1 MFQVKS
7 NGLHIACALCPLES
21 LHSQVAVWPYLW
33 DIEKGAEL
41 HEVSHGIRELKFLY
55 RSPIDEVH
63 RHGIPVRIELA
74 KIDLKDH
81 HPIVADLP
89 ELGLPSLSFGVG
101 LHYGEVVYDNVGG
114 AYRLDFTV
122 RGVAVNRTARFESLT
137 K

>member
-1 MFQVKS
+1 M
-7 NGLHIACALCPLES
+7 A
-21 LHSQVAVWPYLW
+21 Y
-33 DIEKGAEL
+33 
-41 HEVSHGIRELKFLY
+41 VSSSSYIG
-55 RSPIDEVH
+55 SPIDEVH
-63 RHGIPVRIELA
+63 RHGIPVRIKLA

-101 LHYGEVVYDNVGG
+101 LHYGEVVYGNVGW

-122 RGVAVNRTARFESLT
+122 MGVAVNRTARFESLT

>member
-1 MFQVKS
+1 LRAHFVRS
-7 NGLHIACALCPLES
+7 NLCTS
-21 LHSQVAVWPYLW
+21 KVAVWPYLW

-41 HEVSHGIRELKFLY
+41 HEVSHGI
-55 RSPIDEVH
+55 S
-63 RHGIPVRIELA
+63 VRIKLA

-101 LHYGEVVYDNVGG
+101 LHYGEVVYGNVGW

-122 RGVAVNRTARFESLT
+122 MGVAVNRTARFESLT

>member
-1 MFQVKS
+1 MRGHFS
-7 NGLHIACALCPLES
+7 SLEALHP
-21 LHSQVAVWPYLW
+21 QVAVWLYLW
-33 DIEKGAEL
+33 DIEKG
-41 HEVSHGIRELKFLY
+41 GNFTKFPMAY
-55 RSPIDEVH
+55 VNSSSYIGSPIDEVH
-63 RHGIPVRIELA
+63 RHGIPVRIKLA

-101 LHYGEVVYDNVGG
+101 LHYGEVVYGNVGW

-122 RGVAVNRTARFESLT
+122 MGVAVNRTARFESLT